1 MVLDTSSTLGSF
13 AASSSGWSPSLSFAL
28 LLVPILCSSSL
39 SIYFVS
45 RVSTLQDSLTLW
57 CLSSVCGLW
66 KWACLPGCPVV
77 FLCQFHVSCVRIVGM
92 ASFSIPLFV
101 FDTQRCVSRLLGMRM
116 PHILRSCPAHPRII
130 QGFLSVS
137 LFWHPNIR
145 LAVFTPRC
153 PRCALHTL
161 DETSCSELLIV
172 FCSHRPLCCSSKPN
186 AWNESGIK
194 FAAFSL
200 FVSDFRIDS

>member
-57 CLSSVCGLW
+57 CLSRRCADCGSGRVCL
-66 KWACLPGCPVV
+66 GCPVV

-101 FDTQRCVSRLLGMRM
+101 LTRNAVFLASWECACRT
-116 PHILRSCPAHPRII
+116 SCGLAQLIPELFKDI
-130 QGFLSVS
+130 LSVVALLASKHS
-137 LFWHPNIR
+137 LGCLHPAVPTVC
-145 LAVFTPRC
+145 LAY
-153 PRCALHTL
+153 
-161 DETSCSELLIV
+161 S
-172 FCSHRPLCCSSKPN
+172 
-186 AWNESGIK
+186 
-194 FAAFSL
+194 
-200 FVSDFRIDS
+200 